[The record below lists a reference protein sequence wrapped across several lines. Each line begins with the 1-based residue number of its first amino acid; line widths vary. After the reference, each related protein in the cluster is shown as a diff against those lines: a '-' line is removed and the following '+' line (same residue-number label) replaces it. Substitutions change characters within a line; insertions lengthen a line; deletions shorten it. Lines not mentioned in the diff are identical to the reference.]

1 MCTQMSEVV
10 TLSRFNTRRCA
21 GRGCWLPATPD
32 QDAAAAG
39 PERRRRPR
47 HLQPNRLC
55 CLREAI
61 CKVYGTSRFYCC
73 CRVWTACEPGPYAP
87 KPGMRGMCR
96 KSEVRERN
104 VVRLTDA
111 SLSLINLLGHG
122 VVTKALAGTGAG
134 RLKTSLPRQVGNQ
147 SCSGALHLACF
158 NLATG
163 KALDLQ
169 NRGLLRLVVNRREL
183 LLLACDTLLAEDAGL
198 VTRISRLSRLAIELV
213 EVILQ

>member
-1 MCTQMSEVV
+1 MSEVV

-47 HLQPNRLC
+47 YLQPNRLC
-55 CLREAI
+55 YLREAT
-61 CKVYGTSRFYCC
+61 CKVYGTLRFYCC

-87 KPGMRGMCR
+87 KPGMSGMCS
-96 KSEVRERN
+96 KSEVIERN

-111 SLSLINLLGHG
+111 SLSLMNLLGHG

-134 RLKTSLPRQVGNQ
+134 KLKASLPRQV
-147 SCSGALHLACF
+147 S
-158 NLATG
+158 
-163 KALDLQ
+163 
-169 NRGLLRLVVNRREL
+169 NRAAEH
-183 LLLACDTLLAEDAGL
+183 CTLLASISLQEQHL
-198 VTRISRLSRLAIELV
+198 ICRI
-213 EVILQ
+213 EVPYA